1 MGEFMSQ
8 DSAGA
13 AEPQENV
20 LNNIL
25 LFFASPFVALAY
37 LVALPF
43 VMSWML
49 LPVVLDWVRK
59 YNAMRKAEKL
69 EA

>member
-1 MGEFMSQ
+1 MSEQ
-8 DSAGA
+8 TADTGK
-13 AEPQENV
+13 PQENV

-25 LFFASPFVALAY
+25 LFFASPFIALAY

-59 YNAMRKAEKL
+59 YNTMRKAGKL
-69 EA
+69 NS

>member
-1 MGEFMSQ
+1 MSENRA
-8 DSAGA
+8 DAAAGQ
-13 AEPQENV
+13 PQENV

-25 LFFASPFVALAY
+25 LFLASPFIALAY
-37 LVALPF
+37 LIALPF

-59 YNAMRKAEKL
+59 YNAMRKAGKL

>member
-8 DSAGA
+8 NSAGA
-13 AEPQENV
+13 DEPQENV

-59 YNAMRKAEKL
+59 YNAMRKAGKL